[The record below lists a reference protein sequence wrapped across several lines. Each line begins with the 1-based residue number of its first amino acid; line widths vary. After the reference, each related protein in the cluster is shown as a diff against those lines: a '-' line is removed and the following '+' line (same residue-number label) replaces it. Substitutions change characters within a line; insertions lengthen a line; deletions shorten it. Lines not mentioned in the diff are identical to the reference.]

1 MKKVD
6 LENLFSIIEE
16 KYFIDNDGKD
26 KKDISVYWKD
36 LEWEIEEVKAEL
48 KENNAVYLEDE
59 LGDIFRCYINL
70 LKKLEKEWY
79 IESLENVFS
88 HADKKFAQRI
98 NGRKNGISWQTTK
111 EIQKQELKKEH
122 DLKYNS

>member
-16 KYFIDNDGKD
+16 KYFIDNGGEN

-36 LEWEIEEVKAEL
+36 LEGEIEEVKEEL
-48 KENNAVYLEDE
+48 KQNNSVYLEDE

-70 LKKLEKEWY
+70 LKKLEKEGY

-88 HADKKFAQRI
+88 HADKKFSQRI

>member
-16 KYFIDNDGKD
+16 KYFIDNGWEN

-36 LEWEIEEVKAEL
+36 LEWEIEEVKEKL
-48 KENNAVYLEDE
+48 KQNNSVYLEDE

-88 HADKKFAQRI
+88 HADKKFSQRI
-98 NGRKNGISWQTTK
+98 NGRINGISWQTTK